1 MLTGYYIWSSSV
13 EPPRYLVS
21 KSNKC
26 LHRMSSCVSFRH
38 NSLLV
43 DYVTSAPAPAPFFGD
58 FGTAFSWW
66 GH

>member
-13 EPPRYLVS
+13 EQPRYLVS
-21 KSNKC
+21 KSNKY
-26 LHRMSSCVSFRH
+26 LHNRSSHVISCH

-43 DYVTSAPAPAPFFGD
+43 DYVTSAPAPALFFGD
-58 FGTAFSWW
+58 FGTAFSRW